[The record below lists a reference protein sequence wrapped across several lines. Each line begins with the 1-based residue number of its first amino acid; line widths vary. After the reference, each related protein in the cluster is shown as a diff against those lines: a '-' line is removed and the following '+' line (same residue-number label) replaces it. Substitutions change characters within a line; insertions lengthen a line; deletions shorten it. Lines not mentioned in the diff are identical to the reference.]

1 MTPLRGRPG
10 TDGYP
15 GTMQAMREQFH
26 PPVEEYLTTIYELSE
41 DGINVIQA
49 RLAERLGHTPP
60 AVSEMV
66 TRLKTNGYL
75 TISGRAISLTEKGRE
90 LAEGVVRKHRLAER
104 LLTDVIGLPWH
115 LAHLE
120 AGRWEHVI
128 SDEVEQRLRILLD
141 DPSTCPHGNPIP
153 GSKPSLVQMVAL
165 SEVEPGD
172 NVRLERVTESV
183 EIDDA
188 SMAYLHEHNFITG
201 SVAKVTAKAPD
212 GSLSLRVGRETV
224 VVGGLLGANLYV
236 SHA

>member
-1 MTPLRGRPG
+1 
-10 TDGYP
+10 
-15 GTMQAMREQFH
+15 MREEFH
-26 PPVEEYLTTIYELSE
+26 PPVEEYLTTIFELSE
-41 DGINVIQA
+41 DGITVIQA

-75 TISGRAISLTEKGRE
+75 TVTGRSIALTASGRA

-128 SDEVEQRLRILLD
+128 SDQVEERLRVILD

-153 GSKPSLVQMVAL
+153 GAKQLPTVMFSLCEAN
-165 SEVEPGD
+165 PGD
-172 NVRLERVTESV
+172 DIRLERVTESV
-183 EIDDA
+183 EIDGA
-188 SMAYLHEHNFITG
+188 SMAYLHDHNFITG
-201 SVAKVTAKAPD
+201 SVATVAAKAPD
-212 GSLSLRVGRETV
+212 GSLSLRVGREVV
-224 VVGGLLGANLYV
+224 VVGGALGANLYV
-236 SHA
+236 SHV

>member
-153 GSKPSLVQMVAL
+153 GSKPSSVQMVAL
-165 SEVEPGD
+165 SDVEPGD

-183 EIDDA
+183 EIDGA

>member
-1 MTPLRGRPG
+1 MTPLRGRLG
-10 TDGYP
+10 SDGYP
-15 GTMQAMREQFH
+15 GTMRAMREQFH
-26 PPVEEYLTTIYELSE
+26 PPVEDYLTTIYELSE

-128 SDEVEQRLRILLD
+128 SDEVEQRLRVLLD

-153 GSKPSLVQMVAL
+153 GSKPSLVRMVAL
-165 SEVEPGD
+165 SDAEPGD

-183 EIDDA
+183 EIDNA

-224 VVGGLLGANLYV
+224 VVGGLLGSNLYV